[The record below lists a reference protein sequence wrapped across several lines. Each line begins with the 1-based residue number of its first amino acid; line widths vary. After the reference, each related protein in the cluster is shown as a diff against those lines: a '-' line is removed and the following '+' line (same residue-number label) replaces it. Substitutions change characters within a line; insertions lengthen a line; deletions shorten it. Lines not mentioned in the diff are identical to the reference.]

1 MYTCPSGGPRVNCGR
16 IMMMA
21 TSLLLA
27 SATLGSWLVG
37 HTWPLAGLMC
47 PAGYEGQLCVPPGNP
62 VSSSYNYPGV
72 PSEYLCLRCLH
83 LNGSDQVSKLWHS
96 VILKLPLIS
105 RLSCC
110 DSGPPLDHGVLQC
123 QNLTNNLEGMRQV
136 YRRKG

>member
-1 MYTCPSGGPRVNCGR
+1 MYTCPSGGQRVNCGR

-37 HTWPLAGLMC
+37 HTWPLASLMC

-72 PSEYLCLRCLH
+72 PSEYLCLS
-83 LNGSDQVSKLWHS
+83 LNGSDQVSGLWHS

-105 RLSCC
+105 QLSCC
-110 DSGPPLDHGVLQC
+110 DAAHHCVLQC

-136 YRRKG
+136 YKRKG